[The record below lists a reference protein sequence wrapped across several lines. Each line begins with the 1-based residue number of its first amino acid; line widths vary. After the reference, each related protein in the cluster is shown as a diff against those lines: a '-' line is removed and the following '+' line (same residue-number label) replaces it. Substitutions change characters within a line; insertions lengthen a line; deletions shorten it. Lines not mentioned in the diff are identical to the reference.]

1 MSNLL
6 PTHFEIFTHTETEK
20 LGNFISD
27 ALIFL
32 KLANEIKEEI
42 LLCIVGLV

>member
-6 PTHFEIFTHTETEK
+6 PTLFEIFAHTETEK
-20 LGNFISD
+20 LGNVISD
-27 ALIFL
+27 ALMFL

-42 LLCIVGLV
+42 LLCILGLV